1 MPTVRKNA
9 EEFSRKEGASLNQF
23 IKVAVAEKVAV
34 LQQVAWAASR
44 QKPTPERIAQLLAF
58 FDEQKGVPPE
68 PWDELPEGYI
78 SIRESE
84 EYKRLLQAK

>member
-1 MPTVRKNA
+1 LGGFPSKTNT
-9 EEFSRKEGASLNQF
+9 G
-23 IKVAVAEKVAV
+23 
-34 LQQVAWAASR
+34 
-44 QKPTPERIAQLLAF
+44 RIAQLLAF